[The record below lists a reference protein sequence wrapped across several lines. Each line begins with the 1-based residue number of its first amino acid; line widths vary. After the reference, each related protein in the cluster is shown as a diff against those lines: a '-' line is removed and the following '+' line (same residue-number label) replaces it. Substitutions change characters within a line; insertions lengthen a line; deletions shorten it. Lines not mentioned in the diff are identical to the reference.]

1 MRAASGGGGGGGGG
15 GGRGGA
21 NTPAM
26 RAAQDSA
33 WKALRD
39 PAMRDPRGFILSAS
53 QPDFLTATKFVNA
66 LLETGVAVHQATA
79 QFTVNGKSYPAGSYV
94 VMTNQ
99 AFRPHVMDMF
109 EPQDHPDD
117 FPYPGAAP
125 SRPYDVAGW
134 TLAYEMGVQFDRI
147 MEGFTGPFR
156 KIEEWNVKAPAGRVS
171 TVQNA
176 AGYFTSHQVNDA
188 FNAVNKL
195 LRANEDV
202 YWLRSPVTANGKTY
216 PVGTLYIAS
225 KGSTLPALQRIA
237 ADVGVNFEGTTTK
250 PTGDAFRLKK
260 PRIALWDQYGGSM
273 TAGWNRWVLEQFDFE
288 FDRVFPPQLD
298 AGNLNA
304 KYDVIIFSSGG
315 EIPGVGGGAGGGRG
329 GGGGGGGAPD
339 PESDADLPAEYRNQR
354 GNITVAKTIP
364 ILKQF
369 VENGGTIIALDA
381 SAANLAE
388 HFGLPIS
395 DHLMENGQPLGS
407 TKFYVPGSVLRARL
421 DNTHPLGHGLPEQ
434 IDVFFD
440 NSPTFKLAPDAA
452 AKGVKPIMW
461 FEGTTPL
468 RSGWAW
474 GQHYLDRG
482 VAAVEATVGKGK
494 LFLFGPE
501 VNQRGQ
507 THGTFKLLF
516 NGIYYGSATPTRL

>member
-1 MRAASGGGGGGGGG
+1 M
-15 GGRGGA
+15 
-21 NTPAM
+21 
-26 RAAQDSA
+26 
-33 WKALRD
+33 
-39 PAMRDPRGFILSAS
+39 
-53 QPDFLTATKFVNA
+53 NA
-66 LLETGVAVHQATA
+66 LLENGVAVHQASSA
-79 QFTVNGKSYPAGSYV
+79 FTVQGKSYPAGSYV

-117 FPYPGAAP
+117 FAYPGAAP

-134 TLAYEMGVQFDRI
+134 TLAYEMGVQFDRVLD
-147 MEGFTGPFR
+147 GFTGPFR

-176 AGYFTSHQVNDA
+176 AGYFTSHEVNDA

-195 LRANEDV
+195 LRANEEV
-202 YWLRSPVTANGKTY
+202 YWLRAPVTANGKTY
-216 PVGTLYIAS
+216 PTGTLYIAS
-225 KGSTLPALQRIA
+225 TGTTLPALQRIA
-237 ADVGVNFEGTTTK
+237 ADLGVNFEGTTTR

-329 GGGGGGGAPD
+329 GGGGGGATPA
-339 PESDADLPAEYRNQR
+339 SDTEADIPAEYRGQR
-354 GNITVAKTIP
+354 GNITAAKTIP

-381 SAANLAE
+381 SAANLAA

-395 DHLMENGQPLGS
+395 DHLVENGQALGS

-421 DNTHPLGHGLPEQ
+421 DNTHPLGHGMPAQ

-440 NSPTFKLAPDAA
+440 NSPTFKLAADAA

-461 FEGTTPL
+461 FEGRTPL

-474 GQHYLDRG
+474 GQHYLDGG

-494 LFLFGPE
+494 VFLFGPE

-516 NGIYYGSATPTRL
+516 NGIYYGSATPTRM